1 MAQYPRG
8 VSDSR
13 FAAIGLPDL
22 LVRTLAACHF
32 TEPTDV
38 QAEALPPALEGRDVL
53 MLAPTGSGK
62 TLAFAL
68 PVLADLLADRPR
80 VQRVRKRSR
89 RDRADAAPRRVDPA
103 TRLRAIVLSPTREL
117 AQQVA
122 RDIADVIRGT
132 VLRTAAV
139 YGKSPIEPQRAA
151 VVAGVDMLV
160 GTPGR
165 LRELLDEGAITFAH
179 VRHVVIDEADRMVD
193 MGFLPQVEDI
203 MALVPEGRRVICAS
217 ATLPDRIASL
227 VTGLLRDQAEVGIGK
242 RNAPASDR
250 HSRYVV
256 RDADK
261 VALLLALVK
270 GRHKKGVA
278 VYARTRRRVGWVA
291 EALRRHGISVAMLHG
306 DRSQRQRDLALK
318 SFADGD
324 ADVLVATDVAAR
336 GLHVPRIRTVINY
349 DVPLMPEDFVHR
361 VGRAGHG
368 GGAAESH
375 TFVGEDERDAWNRVR
390 GLVPGEIASAVLP
403 DLTPWGRPGA
413 RSDGAAPAPDHSA
426 AEPAATSPRRGRT
439 GSPSVRGGGKGKA
452 RGSERAAG
460 AGTGRGPSGRP
471 PKRPSRSGD
480 GARVHP
486 AAADGASFRGLA
498 RRAPIQPGTAV
509 GRGVRTAG
517 R

>member
-1 MAQYPRG
+1 MAQYPHG

-22 LVRTLAACHF
+22 LVRTLAACSF

-38 QAEALPPALEGRDVL
+38 QAEAIPAALEGRDVL

-68 PVLADLLADRPR
+68 PVLAELLADRPR
-80 VQRVRKRSR
+80 VQRARKGQRRSG
-89 RDRADAAPRRVDPA
+89 DDAAPRRVDPA

-122 RDIADVIRGT
+122 RDISQVIRGT

-151 VVAGVDMLV
+151 VMAGVDMLV

-179 VRHVVIDEADRMVD
+179 VRHVVIDEADRMAD
-193 MGFLPQVEDI
+193 MGFLPQVQDI

-227 VTGLLRDQAEVGIGK
+227 VTGLLRDQVHVGVGT

-278 VYARTRRRVGWVA
+278 IYARTRRRVGWVA
-291 EALRRHGISVAMLHG
+291 QALRRHGISVAMLHG

-324 ADVLVATDVAAR
+324 AEVLVATDVAAR

-403 DLTPWGRPGA
+403 DLTPWGRPAGPG
-413 RSDGAAPAPDHSA
+413 RMGTAAPSA
-426 AEPAATSPRRGRT
+426 AGSSAPSAARAHQ
-439 GSPSVRGGGKGKA
+439 A
-452 RGSERAAG
+452 RGSGGDRQDRG
-460 AGTGRGPSGRP
+460 PRKGKGGRGAQRSSKKPLRGRGQ
-471 PKRPSRSGD
+471 SD
-480 GARVHP
+480 AAQVP
-486 AAADGASFRGLA
+486 AEGKSFRGLM
-498 RRAPIQPGTAV
+498 RRAPLQPGTVV

>member
-1 MAQYPRG
+1 MARYPLG

-13 FAAIGLPDL
+13 FAAIGLPEL

-32 TEPTDV
+32 TEPTSV
-38 QAEALPPALEGRDVL
+38 QAEAIPPALEGRDMLV
-53 MLAPTGSGK
+53 LAPTGSGK

-68 PVLADLLADRPR
+68 PVLSTLLADKPR
-80 VQRVRKRSR
+80 IRRVRTRGRRQRSEMVE
-89 RDRADAAPRRVDPA
+89 APRRVDPA

-122 RDIADVIRGT
+122 RDIGDVIKGT

-151 VVAGVDMLV
+151 VHAGVDVLV

-165 LRELLDEGAITFAH
+165 LRELLDEGSITFAH

-193 MGFLPQVEDI
+193 MGFLPQVEDV

-217 ATLPDRIASL
+217 ATLPDRIAPL
-227 VTGLLRDQAEVGIGK
+227 VKALLRDPAEVGVGK

-250 HSRYVV
+250 HSRYAVP
-256 RDADK
+256 DSDK

-270 GRHKKGVA
+270 GRHKRGVA
-278 VYARTRRRVGWVA
+278 IYARTRRRVGWVA
-291 EALRRHGISVAMLHG
+291 AALRRHGISVAMLHG

-324 ADVLVATDVAAR
+324 SDVLVATDVAAR
-336 GLHVPRIRTVINY
+336 GLHVPRIKTVINY

-368 GGAAESH
+368 GGASESH

-390 GLVPGEIASAVLP
+390 GLVPGEISSVPLP
-403 DLTPWGRPGA
+403 DLTPWGRPSPQPKASALAGGKS
-413 RSDGAAPAPDHSA
+413 RSDSG
-426 AEPAATSPRRGRT
+426 TSSSRSG
-439 GSPSVRGGGKGKA
+439 GGGKARSGVGRKARSGVGGKAHAGGRGKA
-452 RGSERAAG
+452 RSTRDR
-460 AGTGRGPSGRP
+460 RGDLATQSPAQDS
-471 PKRPSRSGD
+471 SR
-480 GARVHP
+480 
-486 AAADGASFRGLA
+486 FRGLQ

-509 GRGVRTAG
+509 GRGVRTSS
-517 R
+517 

>member
-22 LVRTLAACHF
+22 LVRMLAACRF
-32 TEPTDV
+32 KEPTDV
-38 QAEALPPALEGRDVL
+38 QAEAIPSALEGRDML

-68 PVLADLLADRPR
+68 PVLSALLEDRPR
-80 VQRVRKRSR
+80 VRKVRPRGR
-89 RDRADAAPRRVDPA
+89 RRKADAMEAPRRVDPA

-122 RDIADVIRGT
+122 RDIGDVIKGT
-132 VLRTAAV
+132 VLRTVAV

-151 VVAGVDMLV
+151 VMGGVDVLV

-193 MGFLPQVEDI
+193 MGFLPQVEDV
-203 MALVPEGRRVICAS
+203 MALVPEGRRVMCAS
-217 ATLPDRIASL
+217 ATLPDRIAPL
-227 VTGLLRDQAEVGIGK
+227 VRGMLRDPVEVGIGK

-250 HSRYVV
+250 HSKYSV
-256 RDADK
+256 RDTDK

-270 GRHKKGVA
+270 GRHKRGVA

-291 EALRRHGISVAMLHG
+291 AALRRHGISVSMLHG

-336 GLHVPRIRTVINY
+336 GLHVPRIKTVINY

-390 GLVPGEIASAVLP
+390 GLVPGEIASALLP
-403 DLTPWGRPGA
+403 DLTPWGRPSVQTQGTKAPSGKSRSGGPKA
-413 RSDGAAPAPDHSA
+413 R
-426 AEPAATSPRRGRT
+426 
-439 GSPSVRGGGKGKA
+439 A
-452 RGSERAAG
+452 RGSARSSSGGAKGRAARDR
-460 AGTGRGPSGRP
+460 RGDPAAQSP
-471 PKRPSRSGD
+471 PQDPSR
-480 GARVHP
+480 
-486 AAADGASFRGLA
+486 FRGLQ

-509 GRGVRTAG
+509 GRGVRTSS
-517 R
+517 

>member
-1 MAQYPRG
+1 MAQYPHG

-22 LVRTLAACHF
+22 LVRTLAACRF
-32 TEPTDV
+32 TEPTEV
-38 QAEALPPALEGRDVL
+38 QAEAIPAALGGSDVL

-68 PVLADLLADRPR
+68 PVLTDLLADRPR
-80 VQRVRKRSR
+80 VKRVRKGSR
-89 RDRADAAPRRVDPA
+89 RSAADAVPRRVDPA

-122 RDIADVIRGT
+122 RDIADVIKGT

-151 VVAGVDMLV
+151 VMAGVDVIV

-193 MGFLPQVEDI
+193 MGFLPQVEDV

-217 ATLPDRIASL
+217 ATLPDRIAAL
-227 VTGLLRDQAEVGIGK
+227 VTGLLRDQVEVGVGK

-256 RDADK
+256 KDADK

-270 GRHKKGVA
+270 GRHKRGVA
-278 VYARTRRRVGWVA
+278 VYARTRRRVGWVG

-306 DRSQRQRDLALK
+306 DRSQRQRDLALR

-324 ADVLVATDVAAR
+324 AEVLVATDVAAR

-375 TFVGEDERDAWNRVR
+375 TFVGEDEREAWNRVR

-403 DLTPWGRPGA
+403 DLAPWGRSPVRGLG
-413 RSDGAAPAPDHSA
+413 DAAPSASAGSLAAGHGYGATGNRRLHSA
-426 AEPAATSPRRGRT
+426 RGKAMVKR
-439 GSPSVRGGGKGKA
+439 SGKGKQRDDSA
-452 RGSERAAG
+452 GKAGRAA
-460 AGTGRGPSGRP
+460 
-471 PKRPSRSGD
+471 KRPTR
-480 GARVHP
+480 GARDTGAHP
-486 AAADGASFRGLA
+486 AAADGTSFRGLA

-517 R
+517 S

>member
-1 MAQYPRG
+1 MAQYPFG
-8 VSDSR
+8 VSDQR
-13 FAAIGLPDL
+13 FAALGLPDL
-22 LVRTLAACHF
+22 LVRTLAACGF
-32 TEPTDV
+32 TQPTEV
-38 QAEALPPALEGRDVL
+38 QAEAIPAALEGRDML

-62 TLAFAL
+62 TLGFAL
-68 PVLADLLADRPR
+68 PVLATLLADRPR
-80 VQRVRKRSR
+80 VQRLRTGLR
-89 RDRADAAPRRVDPA
+89 RDRTDAAPRRVDPA

-122 RDIADVIRGT
+122 RDIAGVIRGT
-132 VLRTAAV
+132 VLRTTAV

-151 VVAGVDMLV
+151 VMSGVDVLV

-203 MALVPEGRRVICAS
+203 MALVPERRRVICAS
-217 ATLPDRIASL
+217 ATLPDRIAAL
-227 VTGLLRDQAEVGIGK
+227 VTGLMRDQAEVGVGK

-324 ADVLVATDVAAR
+324 AEVLVATDVAAR

-375 TFVGEDERDAWNRVR
+375 TFVGEDEREAWNRVR

-403 DLTPWGRPGA
+403 DLAPWGRAAA
-413 RSDGAAPAPDHSA
+413 RAPVD
-426 AEPAATSPRRGRT
+426 AATSAGGQPAARPASASRGRDQRRSDPQGKGPRT
-439 GSPSVRGGGKGKA
+439 GKRGSGQGERSGKA
-452 RGSERAAG
+452 RRAA
-460 AGTGRGPSGRP
+460 
-471 PKRPSRSGD
+471 KRPLR
-480 GARVHP
+480 GARD
-486 AAADGASFRGLA
+486 AGATKASTDGASFRGLA

>member
-22 LVRTLAACHF
+22 LVRTLAACRF

-80 VQRVRKRSR
+80 VQRARKGQR
-89 RDRADAAPRRVDPA
+89 RQRADAAPRRVDPA

-151 VVAGVDMLV
+151 VMSGVDVLV

-256 RDADK
+256 KDSDK

-291 EALRRHGISVAMLHG
+291 QALRRHGISVAMLHG

-318 SFADGD
+318 SFAEGD

-336 GLHVPRIRTVINY
+336 GLHVTRIRTVINY

-375 TFVGEDERDAWNRVR
+375 TFVGEDEREAWNRVR

-413 RSDGAAPAPDHSA
+413 REGGASPAPARSAGTRATAPDRRASA
-426 AEPAATSPRRGRT
+426 VSSRGRT
-439 GSPSVRGGGKGKA
+439 GSSRVRGGGKGKS
-452 RGSERAAG
+452 RGREL
-460 AGTGRGPSGRP
+460 
-471 PKRPSRSGD
+471 
-480 GARVHP
+480 
-486 AAADGASFRGLA
+486 AADGTSFRGLA

-517 R
+517 K

>member
-1 MAQYPRG
+1 
-8 VSDSR
+8 
-13 FAAIGLPDL
+13 
-22 LVRTLAACHF
+22 VRTLAACRF

-80 VQRVRKRSR
+80 VRRVRKGSR
-89 RDRADAAPRRVDPA
+89 RNGADTAPRRVDPA
-103 TRLRAIVLSPTREL
+103 ARLRAIVLSPTREL

-132 VLRTAAV
+132 VLRAAAV

-151 VVAGVDMLV
+151 VMAGVDLLV

-179 VRHVVIDEADRMVD
+179 LRHVVIDEADRMVD
-193 MGFLPQVEDI
+193 MGFLPQVQDI

-227 VTGLLRDQAEVGIGK
+227 VTGLLRDQVEVGIGK

-256 RDADK
+256 RDNDK

-278 VYARTRRRVGWVA
+278 VYARTRRRVGWVG
-291 EALRRHGISVAMLHG
+291 EALRRHGVSVAMLHG

-375 TFVGEDERDAWNRVR
+375 TFVGEDEREAWNRVR

-403 DLTPWGRPGA
+403 DLTPWGRPASHG
-413 RSDGAAPAPDHSA
+413 DGKAPSRGDEAAPSTDKGRRVSTD
-426 AEPAATSPRRGRT
+426 TSKRT
-439 GSPSVRGGGKGKA
+439 PKRTPKRASKRTPKRSSRGGDDA
-452 RGSERAAG
+452 RA
-460 AGTGRGPSGRP
+460 
-471 PKRPSRSGD
+471 
-480 GARVHP
+480 HP
-486 AAADGASFRGLA
+486 AAEGTSFRGLA

>member
-1 MAQYPRG
+1 MAQYPFG
-8 VSDSR
+8 VSDPR
-13 FAAIGLPDL
+13 FAALGLPDL
-22 LVRTLAACHF
+22 LVRTLSACGF
-32 TEPTDV
+32 TDPTGV
-38 QAEALPPALEGRDVL
+38 QSEAIPAALEGRDVL

-62 TLAFAL
+62 TLAFSL
-68 PVLADLLADRPR
+68 PVLAELLADRPR
-80 VQRVRKRSR
+80 ASRARKGSR
-89 RDRADAAPRRVDPA
+89 GSRTDAAPRRIDPA

-122 RDIADVIRGT
+122 RDISDVIKGT
-132 VLRTAAV
+132 VLRAAAV
-139 YGKSPIEPQRAA
+139 YGKSPIEPQREA
-151 VVAGVDMLV
+151 VRAGVDVLV

-165 LRELLDEGAITFAH
+165 LRELLDEGTITFAH

-217 ATLPDRIASL
+217 ATLPDRIARL
-227 VTGLLRDQAEVGIGK
+227 VTALLRDPAQVGIGT

-256 RDADK
+256 KDADK

-270 GRHKKGVA
+270 GRHKRGVA

-403 DLTPWGRPGA
+403 DLTPWGRQAAQSARQSAAQAPASPRAADRQGHGPRHDHVAQGKSGSAGGGA
-413 RSDGAAPAPDHSA
+413 RTKS
-426 AEPAATSPRRGRT
+426 RRTRRRHDA
-439 GSPSVRGGGKGKA
+439 S
-452 RGSERAAG
+452 
-460 AGTGRGPSGRP
+460 
-471 PKRPSRSGD
+471 
-480 GARVHP
+480 VHP
-486 AAADGASFRGLA
+486 VTGEGTSFRGLA

-509 GRGVRTAG
+509 GRGVRTTG

>member
-1 MAQYPRG
+1 M
-8 VSDSR
+8 
-13 FAAIGLPDL
+13 
-22 LVRTLAACHF
+22 AACRF
-32 TEPTDV
+32 TAPTDV
-38 QAEALPPALEGRDVL
+38 QAAALPPALEGRDVL

-68 PVLADLLADRPR
+68 PVLAALLADRPR
-80 VQRVRKRSR
+80 VTRARTGSR
-89 RDRADAAPRRVDPA
+89 RERADAAPRRVDPA
-103 TRLRAIVLSPTREL
+103 SRLRAIVLSPTREL

-122 RDIADVIRGT
+122 RDISDAIRGT

-139 YGKSPIEPQRAA
+139 YGKSPIEPQREA
-151 VVAGVDMLV
+151 VMGGVDVLV

-203 MALVPEGRRVICAS
+203 MALVPEQRRVICAS
-217 ATLPDRIASL
+217 ATLPDRIANL
-227 VTGLLRDQAEVGIGK
+227 VRGLLRDQVEVGIGT
-242 RNAPASDR
+242 RNAPASHR

-256 RDADK
+256 KDADK

-270 GRHKKGVA
+270 GRHRKGVA
-278 VYARTRRRVGWVA
+278 IYARTRRRVGWVA
-291 EALRRHGISVAMLHG
+291 EALRRHNVSVAMLHG

-318 SFADGD
+318 SFAEGD

-413 RSDGAAPAPDHSA
+413 RGDGAAPVSAFSAESRAPRSGQRQKAGASRARDS
-426 AEPAATSPRRGRT
+426 GT
-439 GSPSVRGGGKGKA
+439 GAA
-452 RGSERAAG
+452 RGSARSVG
-460 AGTGRGPSGRP
+460 DGTGRRPSGRP
-471 PKRPSRSGD
+471 SKRPSRSGGD
-480 GARVHP
+480 ARAQP
-486 AAADGASFRGLA
+486 AAADGTSFRGLA

-509 GRGVRTAG
+509 GRGVRTPG

>member
-1 MAQYPRG
+1 MAQYPHG

-13 FAAIGLPDL
+13 FASIGLPDL
-22 LVRTLAACHF
+22 LVRTLAACRF

-80 VQRVRKRSR
+80 VQRASKGQR
-89 RDRADAAPRRVDPA
+89 RQRTDAAPRRVDPA

-151 VVAGVDMLV
+151 VMSGVDVLV

-256 RDADK
+256 QDADK

-413 RSDGAAPAPDHSA
+413 REGGPSPAPANSAVTRATAPDRRAGAGS
-426 AEPAATSPRRGRT
+426 SSGRNGSSRGRT
-439 GSPSVRGGGKGKA
+439 GSSSARGRGKGKS
-452 RGSERAAG
+452 RGRE
-460 AGTGRGPSGRP
+460 P
-471 PKRPSRSGD
+471 
-480 GARVHP
+480 
-486 AAADGASFRGLA
+486 AADGTSFRGLA

-517 R
+517 Q

>member
-1 MAQYPRG
+1 MAQYPHG

-13 FAAIGLPDL
+13 FAAVGLPDL
-22 LVRTLAACHF
+22 LVRTLAACRF

-38 QAEALPPALEGRDVL
+38 QSEAIPAALAGSDVL

-80 VQRVRKRSR
+80 VKRIRKGSR
-89 RDRADAAPRRVDPA
+89 RSAADAAPRRVDPA

-122 RDIADVIRGT
+122 RDIGDVIRGT
-132 VLRTAAV
+132 VLRTVAV

-151 VVAGVDMLV
+151 VMAGVDVVV

-179 VRHVVIDEADRMVD
+179 VRHVVVDEADRMVD
-193 MGFLPQVEDI
+193 MGFLPQVQDI

-217 ATLPDRIASL
+217 ATLPDRIATL
-227 VTGLLRDQAEVGIGK
+227 VTGLMRDQVEVGVGK

-256 RDADK
+256 KDADK

-270 GRHKKGVA
+270 GRHKRGVA

-324 ADVLVATDVAAR
+324 AEVLVATDVAAR
-336 GLHVPRIRTVINY
+336 GLHVPRIKTVINY

-375 TFVGEDERDAWNRVR
+375 TFVGEDEREAWNRVR

-403 DLTPWGRPGA
+403 DLTPWGRLPVRGLG
-413 RSDGAAPAPDHSA
+413 DAAPSA
-426 AEPAATSPRRGRT
+426 APGSPLARHGSASSGQQRRRGVSGKAAGTRT
-439 GSPSVRGGGKGKA
+439 GKGRERGEGDGKA
-452 RGSERAAG
+452 RRSSSRRSRDARAAG
-460 AGTGRGPSGRP
+460 SPAPTGE
-471 PKRPSRSGD
+471 
-480 GARVHP
+480 
-486 AAADGASFRGLA
+486 GASFRGLA

>member
-1 MAQYPRG
+1 MAQYPHG

-13 FAAIGLPDL
+13 FAAVGLPDL
-22 LVRTLAACHF
+22 LVRTLAACGF

-38 QAEALPPALEGRDVL
+38 QVEALPPALEGRDVL

-68 PVLADLLADRPR
+68 PVLAGLLADRPR
-80 VQRVRKRSR
+80 VRRARKGSR
-89 RDRADAAPRRVDPA
+89 KSTDTAPRRVDPA
-103 TRLRAIVLSPTREL
+103 SRLRAIVLSPTREL

-132 VLRTAAV
+132 VLRATAV

-151 VVAGVDMLV
+151 VMGGVDVIV

-250 HSRYVV
+250 HSRYAV

-270 GRHKKGVA
+270 GRHRKGVA
-278 VYARTRRRVGWVA
+278 VYARTRRRVGWVG

-403 DLTPWGRPGA
+403 DLAPWGRPGSRGDAAVAASAGSEDA
-413 RSDGAAPAPDHSA
+413 RASA
-426 AEPAATSPRRGRT
+426 ADRHGRIGSPRA
-439 GSPSVRGGGKGKA
+439 RGGGKGKT
-452 RGSERAAG
+452 RGNEPSAG
-460 AGTGRGPSGRP
+460 AGKVRRPSGRTS
-471 PKRPSRSGD
+471 KRPSRSGSD
-480 GARVHP
+480 VHP
-486 AAADGASFRGLA
+486 AAADGTSFRGLA

>member
-1 MAQYPRG
+1 MAQYPDG

-22 LVRTLAACHF
+22 LVRTLAACRF
-32 TEPTDV
+32 TEPTEV
-38 QAEALPPALEGRDVL
+38 QAEAVPAALEGRDVL

-89 RDRADAAPRRVDPA
+89 RAAADAAPRRVDPA

-122 RDIADVIRGT
+122 RDIADVIKGT

-151 VVAGVDMLV
+151 VMAGVDVIV

-179 VRHVVIDEADRMVD
+179 VRHVVVDEADRMVD
-193 MGFLPQVEDI
+193 MGFLPQVEDV

-217 ATLPDRIASL
+217 ATLSDRIAAL
-227 VTGLLRDQAEVGIGK
+227 VTGLLRDQVEVGVGK

-256 RDADK
+256 KDADK

-270 GRHKKGVA
+270 GRHKRGVA
-278 VYARTRRRVGWVA
+278 VYARTRRRVGWVG

-324 ADVLVATDVAAR
+324 AEVLVATDVAAR

-375 TFVGEDERDAWNRVR
+375 TFVGEDEREAWNRVR

-403 DLTPWGRPGA
+403 DLTPWSRPSARAPVEAA
-413 RSDGAAPAPDHSA
+413 RSPRKGAPVARSG
-426 AEPAATSPRRGRT
+426 ATRSDQKRA
-439 GSPSVRGGGKGKA
+439 RGGHGKA
-452 RGSERAAG
+452 TEKS
-460 AGTGRGPSGRP
+460 
-471 PKRPSRSGD
+471 
-480 GARVHP
+480 
-486 AAADGASFRGLA
+486 RGLA

-517 R
+517 S

>member
-1 MAQYPRG
+1 MAQYACR

-22 LVRTLAACHF
+22 LVRTLAACRF
-32 TEPTDV
+32 TAPTDV
-38 QAEALPPALEGRDVL
+38 QAEAMPAALEGRDVL

-68 PVLADLLADRPR
+68 PVLAALLADRPR
-80 VQRVRKRSR
+80 LQRARKGAR
-89 RDRADAAPRRVDPA
+89 RAPADAAPRRVDPA
-103 TRLRAIVLSPTREL
+103 TRLRAIILSPTREL

-122 RDIADVIRGT
+122 RDIGDVTRGT

-151 VVAGVDMLV
+151 VMGGVDVLV

-203 MALVPEGRRVICAS
+203 MALVPESRRVICAS
-217 ATLPDRIASL
+217 ATLPDRIAKL
-227 VTGLLRDQAEVGIGK
+227 VMALLRDPAEVGVGK

-256 RDADK
+256 ADADK

-270 GRHKKGVA
+270 GRHKRGVA

-403 DLTPWGRPGA
+403 DLAPWGRASTPAPEGA
-413 RSDGAAPAPDHSA
+413 RSPSMASGDRPARA
-426 AEPAATSPRRGRT
+426 KGGRRG
-439 GSPSVRGGGKGKA
+439 GPGQRGGSRGDRTGKA
-452 RGSERAAG
+452 RGA
-460 AGTGRGPSGRP
+460 GRGESAGKKRGGTRRP
-471 PKRPSRSGD
+471 PREGADTGVRSTNGEGSR
-480 GARVHP
+480 
-486 AAADGASFRGLA
+486 FRGLE
-498 RRAPIQPGTAV
+498 RRAPIKPGTAV